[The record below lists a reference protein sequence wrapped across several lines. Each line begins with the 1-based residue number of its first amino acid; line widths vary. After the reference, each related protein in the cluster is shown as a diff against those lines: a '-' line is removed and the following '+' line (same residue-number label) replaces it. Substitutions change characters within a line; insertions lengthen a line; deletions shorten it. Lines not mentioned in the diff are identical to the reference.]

1 MTIHRESY
9 RDGRSG
15 HPDRT
20 PYTPLCQALN
30 NIAEAIPFWHLVD
43 PINKKTPALV
53 EDRGTTSPSI
63 PASPQYS
70 GSGSSPVG

>member
-9 RDGRSG
+9 RDVRYG

-43 PINKKTPALV
+43 PINKKTPARFRTGALA
-53 EDRGTTSPSI
+53 TLLP
-63 PASPQYS
+63 
-70 GSGSSPVG
+70 